1 MTIAGGS
8 VLFPAYIKLEREPP
22 IDSAVRDP
30 IPGGGGR
37 QAGIDIR
44 DWKPRISV
52 EGRKMRGHFD
62 GKNNLQRAKPTLFTY
77 LPRMNKLR

>member
-44 DWKPRISV
+44 DWKARISV
-52 EGRKMRGHFD
+52 EERKRKGHFD
-62 GKNNLQRAKPTLFTY
+62 GKDHFIHLEAARPRLISDNL
-77 LPRMNKLR
+77 